1 MFPKS
6 FTFPASSTPTPLL
19 KKKKTIPT
27 RKMKNFPASVENL
40 ASLIPVKT
48 VVSVTGNGLL
58 QHLNFVLFL
67 SW

>member
-6 FTFPASSTPTPLL
+6 FTFPVSFTPLPL

-27 RKMKNFPASVENL
+27 RKMKNFSASVENL

-48 VVSVTGNGLL
+48 VVSLTGNGLL
-58 QHLNFVLFL
+58 QHLNFVLF
-67 SW
+67 